1 MATTSPIV
9 DKVQEVIIEMKET
22 GLWQKFPPAWVNE
35 YYQRT
40 ITTENDFSEWLQ
52 FVYLPNLA
60 QQAQHIS
67 GEKKNYIVPQA
78 IRFFGEDLKKGKLL
92 RLLVEL
98 DSM

>member
-1 MATTSPIV
+1 M
-9 DKVQEVIIEMKET
+9 
-22 GLWQKFPPAWVNE
+22 
-35 YYQRT
+35 

-60 QQAQHIS
+60 QQAQAVP
-67 GEKKNYIVPQA
+67 GEKKNYIVPHA
-78 IRFFGEDLKKGKLL
+78 VRFYGEDIKKGKLL